1 LVAKLSLKFHEEPA
15 LILSGMRAA
24 CFNRIQSRLTTT
36 TITAKKTPA
45 ISGSQNALLTA
56 VIRLSVRVMASGCGV
71 AAADGALV
79 AGGAAVIVPGVV
91 ADVTV
96 CGVVAVRVAVAAWQ
110 GVAAGIVSGGGTRT
124 SVAPVR
130 DDGSK
135 PGPVKLIGIVVTRS
149 APSVTSLTVPTLV
162 HSGSKMSWR
171 PTAVTGP
178 GLSTWTV
185 VRHVLSDSNVR
196 TGLVATNVGWA
207 GVGGLEL
214 VVAVDVP
221 DDDVG
226 VAVDETG
233 DADVEPFVGFVAA
246 AAVAAP
252 TATAT
257 TTATTAHRL
266 TDDPPVSH

>member
-1 LVAKLSLKFHEEPA
+1 
-15 LILSGMRAA
+15 
-24 CFNRIQSRLTTT
+24 
-36 TITAKKTPA
+36 
-45 ISGSQNALLTA
+45 
-56 VIRLSVRVMASGCGV
+56 
-71 AAADGALV
+71 
-79 AGGAAVIVPGVV
+79 
-91 ADVTV
+91 
-96 CGVVAVRVAVAAWQ
+96 
-110 GVAAGIVSGGGTRT
+110 
-124 SVAPVR
+124 
-130 DDGSK
+130 
-135 PGPVKLIGIVVTRS
+135 
-149 APSVTSLTVPTLV
+149 
-162 HSGSKMSWR
+162 
-171 PTAVTGP
+171 
-178 GLSTWTV
+178 LSTWTV